1 MAALRDPDPFAADM
15 ARLRMVEDDDTWVP
29 PGEPHGARRTSAGK
43 QVEADE
49 EIRLS
54 TISLSAF
61 VRLELPKREHVL
73 APILPMR
80 SLAMLYAG
88 RGVGKT
94 RVGMGLSYAVAS
106 GGEFLR
112 WKAHKP
118 RKVLYVDGEMPAELM
133 QERALALMAASPYQP
148 PSDDYFNLLAMD
160 CQPLGTS
167 LNLARPEHQAAV
179 EGRLNGAELLVL
191 DNLSTLVNGGREN
204 DAESWDTVQ
213 SWLLQLRRQGVAVL
227 LVHHAGRGGE
237 ARGTSKREDVLD
249 TVINLKRPEDYD
261 PEEGARFE
269 VHLTKARGICGDDAL
284 SFEAKLHVIDG
295 RDFWTCTTLR
305 DRELDEVER
314 LSREGG
320 TVRDI
325 AADMN
330 LSKSKVNR
338 LQGKLRAEGR
348 L

>member
-1 MAALRDPDPFAADM
+1 MLDPTSYT
-15 ARLRMVEDDDTWVP
+15 VEHLQP
-29 PGEPHGARRTSAGK
+29 RPANGHIPRAHGLPEHDAVCLT
-43 QVEADE
+43 
-49 EIRLS
+49 
-54 TISLSAF
+54 TMSLSAF
-61 VRLELPKREHVL
+61 VRLNLPRREYVL
-73 APILPMR
+73 SPILPTR

-106 GGEFLR
+106 GREFLR
-112 WKAHKP
+112 WKADKP
-118 RKVLYVDGEMPAELM
+118 RRVLYVDGEMPAELM
-133 QERALALMAASPYQP
+133 QERVLALMAASPHHP
-148 PSDDYFNLLAMD
+148 PDESYINLLAMD

-179 EGRLNGAELLVL
+179 EDKLNGAELLVL

-204 DAESWDTVQ
+204 DAESWDVMQ
-213 SWLLQLRRQGVAVL
+213 SWLLQLRRQGVGVL

-237 ARGTSKREDVLD
+237 ERGTSKREDVLD
-249 TVINLKRPEDYD
+249 TVISLKRPEDYD

-269 VHLTKARGICGDDAL
+269 VHLTKARGIAGENAL
-284 SFEAKLHVIDG
+284 PFEAKLQVVEGQDH
-295 RDFWTCTTLR
+295 WTCTTLR

-325 AADMN
+325 AAELN
-330 LSKSKVNR
+330 LSRSKVNR
-338 LQGKLRAEGR
+338 MQAKLRAEGR

>member
-1 MAALRDPDPFAADM
+1 MAGRS
-15 ARLRMVEDDDTWVP
+15 DD
-29 PGEPHGARRTSAGK
+29 GS
-43 QVEADE
+43 
-49 EIRLS
+49 IRLT
-54 TISLSAF
+54 TISLNEF
-61 VRLELPKREHVL
+61 VNLNLPKREYIL
-73 APILPMR
+73 SPILPAR

-106 GGEFLR
+106 GGGFLR
-112 WKAHKP
+112 WEANKP
-118 RKVLYVDGEMPAELM
+118 RRVVYVDGEMPAELM
-133 QERALALMAASPYQP
+133 QERARALIGASPHHP
-148 PSDDYFNLLAMD
+148 PDASYFDLLAMD
-160 CQPLGTS
+160 RQALGTS

-179 EGRLNGAELLVL
+179 EDKLNGAELLVL

-204 DAESWDTVQ
+204 DAESWDAVQ

-227 LVHHAGRGGE
+227 LVHHAGRSGD

-269 VHLTKARGICGDDAL
+269 VHLTKARGIAGEEAL
-284 SFEAKLHVIDG
+284 PFEAKLQVVEG
-295 RDFWTCTTLR
+295 RDVWNCTTLR
-305 DRELDEVER
+305 DRELDAVEQ
-314 LSREGG
+314 LSREGR

-325 AADMN
+325 AEELN

-338 LQGKLRAEGR
+338 LQAKLRGEGR

>member
-1 MAALRDPDPFAADM
+1 MLDPASYTIEQLDPCP
-15 ARLRMVEDDDTWVP
+15 TN
-29 PGEPHGARRTSAGK
+29 GRTP
-43 QVEADE
+43 
-49 EIRLS
+49 RLS
-54 TISLSAF
+54 ALPEENAPRLTTMSLNAF
-61 VRLELPKREHVL
+61 VRLDLPKREHVL
-73 APILPMR
+73 SPILPVR

-106 GGEFLR
+106 GGDFLR
-112 WKAHKP
+112 WRADKP
-118 RKVLYVDGEMPAELM
+118 RRVLYVDGEMPAELM
-133 QERALALMAASPYQP
+133 QERVLALMAAFPHHP
-148 PSDDYFNLLAMD
+148 PDESYFHLLAMD
-160 CQPLGTS
+160 TQPLGTS
-167 LNLARPEHQAAV
+167 LNLARPEHQASL
-179 EGRLNGAELLVL
+179 EDKLNGAELLVI

-249 TVINLKRPEDYD
+249 TVISLKRPEDYD

-269 VHLTKARGICGDDAL
+269 VHLTKARGIAGESAL
-284 SFEAKLHVIDG
+284 PFEAKLQVVGGQDI
-295 RDFWTCTTLR
+295 WTCTTLR

-314 LSREGG
+314 LSREGE

-325 AADMN
+325 AAELN
-330 LSKSKVNR
+330 LSKSTVNR
-338 LQGKLRAEGR
+338 MQAKLRAEGR

>member
-1 MAALRDPDPFAADM
+1 MLDPASYTIEHLQPRPINGHTAHPLGLPESNA
-15 ARLRMVEDDDTWVP
+15 
-29 PGEPHGARRTSAGK
+29 
-43 QVEADE
+43 
-49 EIRLS
+49 IRLT
-54 TISLSAF
+54 TISLNEFA
-61 VRLELPKREHVL
+61 RLDLPKREYVL
-73 APILPMR
+73 SPILPAR

-112 WKAHKP
+112 WKADKP
-118 RKVLYVDGEMPAELM
+118 RRVLYVDGEMPAELM
-133 QERALALMAASPYQP
+133 QERVLSLMAASPHHP
-148 PSDDYFNLLAMD
+148 PDESYFNLLAMD

-179 EGRLNGAELLVL
+179 EDKLNGAELLVL

-204 DAESWDTVQ
+204 DAESWDGMQ

-249 TVINLKRPEDYD
+249 TVISLKRPEDYD

-269 VHLTKARGICGDDAL
+269 VHLTKARGIAGESAL
-284 SFEAKLHVIDG
+284 PFEAKLQVVGGQDI
-295 RDFWTCTTLR
+295 WTCTTLR
-305 DRELDEVER
+305 DRELEEVER
-314 LSREGG
+314 LSREGE

-325 AADMN
+325 AEVLN
-330 LSKSKVNR
+330 LSKSKVSR
-338 LQGKLRAEGR
+338 MQAKLRAEGR